1 MGDLTNYDIYKI
13 DGLAIEGYIFSIQ
26 EDTDEEPTF
35 HYYMITIEP
44 NKKPSITKL
53 NNTIEI
59 ISRNNL
65 QLIPI
70 DTESPEV
77 QRFISLIQSTITK
90 PNTIPQILQPQSLKL
105 TKTQ

>member
-77 QRFISLIQSTITK
+77 QRFILRIGLPIFSMNGLFSLSFFTM
-90 PNTIPQILQPQSLKL
+90 
-105 TKTQ
+105 

>member
-1 MGDLTNYDIYKI
+1 MGDLSNYDIYQI

-26 EDTDEEPTF
+26 EDADEEPTF

-59 ISRNNL
+59 ITEI
-65 QLIPI
+65 IPPI
-70 DTESPEV
+70 KKAFELLLPI
-77 QRFISLIQSTITK
+77 FSLELR
-90 PNTIPQILQPQSLKL
+90 ILSF
-105 TKTQ
+105 